1 MNNGPTP
8 RVQEIL
14 DALHE
19 GPDRFVEVFR
29 RREVTA
35 EELGEL
41 LCELS
46 PGMTMEERVHKLE
59 ESANRILGHGF
70 FNPH

>member
-1 MNNGPTP
+1 MKP

-14 DALHE
+14 DALAE
-19 GPDRFVEVFR
+19 GPDRFDEVFR
-29 RREVTA
+29 RQAVTE
-35 EELGEL
+35 EELGEI

-46 PGMTMEERVHKLE
+46 PGMTMEERVHKLDK
-59 ESANRILGHGF
+59 SVNRILGHGF